1 MKKEITGFVT
11 IAQDNISEKENKLR
25 LAQFAV
31 LLAKWKAEDNSKNKK
46 IENQS

>member
-11 IAQDNISEKENKLR
+11 IAQDDISEKERKLR

-31 LLAKWKAEDNSKNKK
+31 LLSKWKVEDDSKKQK
-46 IENQS
+46 DK